1 MYCGSNVY
9 YYLYNQL
16 LNVCFLS
23 FETFY
28 ILSKYIEAF
37 TMYYY
42 LNVTSVVAD
51 SDFEFEEK
59 NTTKNVLKNFHKLFV
74 KSFK

>member
-1 MYCGSNVY
+1 MFVFCP
-9 YYLYNQL
+9 LKL
-16 LNVCFLS
+16 F
-23 FETFY
+23 TFCQS
-28 ILSKYIEAF
+28 ILKHLH

-59 NTTKNVLKNFHKLFV
+59 NTTKNVLKNFTNYL
-74 KSFK
+74 